1 MKIIFLEDVDIS
13 GQYEFSKGIVLQAEE
28 CGDYIAIR
36 MPDDATAMA
45 PKSAIDDIFEII
57 ED

>member
-13 GQYEFSKGIVLQAEE
+13 GKYEFDKGDVLQAEDL
-28 CGDYIAIR
+28 GDYIAIR

-45 PKSAIDDIFEII
+45 PKSALGEIFTILE
-57 ED
+57 E